1 MKSDKLKSV
10 GKWLL
15 LLVLLTCMITP
26 AFADGG
32 WFTMIKDTDKNKSSM
47 LNIEDTGRNVVLR
60 NDEYNHTFDDYVNIK
75 RNEYQDEGR
84 IDWEVDFM
92 PKGGIW
98 NGKAVAGIK
107 HVILFPHTKYDSEPG
122 RIYIQRVIWDP
133 VKGKGTMNKN
143 QGAPTNNMLN
153 LGSQKAPTTEPF
165 HNEGKSRWVSE
176 DNGYGIGNTNYFD
189 QNYQYFDDLFKA
201 QRNPVKYHELA
212 DTVTLWRKYNVLEGV
227 GDNKHGT
234 FRFCLN
240 SWDSADRAS
249 QTWKFSTFHGKG
261 TDLSKV
267 VLVAGVRNGGG
278 LGRGWWSRHFRV
290 SGLMGAGAM
299 AKLEMNK
306 DVYVDDKAKL
316 TNLEREAIIKQIRE
330 DSKNKTESVYKNLS
344 DVSRSSIEKVTK
356 AINDS
361 PVTIKIEDS
370 FDKDDKPM
378 KKVMAIMNLTYTMKT
393 ADNQDAP
400 FHSEIK
406 LDITDRVKLKRLVI
420 PGSEGAPKEFMGANG
435 EDVKKDYVKVTFDYN
450 AYQGGKLV
458 REDKK
463 PVEGSYYIRKDRNI
477 DKAPKANMNPELGYP
492 NNTYPGVPELAQFDN
507 YTFSHWSWAKDG
519 AESSKDAFASK
530 DSIFYRSTSNAMEFK
545 NLYAIYK
552 PILKIVLHNG
562 KDGRDERIKEI
573 PVTKDMFKE
582 NKAKIKIDQP
592 YYNSSTPGNLGPD
605 FKRENESFVGWTLQ
619 KNLKVLFGDHLVDNA
634 NQISAKPFGKY
645 MVYTLKQLKDGA
657 NKENLDF
664 RKSNGKYI
672 NPPYLPN
679 GFSLVLEGD
688 MSEIA
693 KENKGVIDLYA
704 NYKPYIT
711 VRATKEFKTYD
722 WTSKKYSPY
731 NGDRPKVYMGLLY
744 RTHVTNFNDP
754 TVHVDANYHPL
765 RPRDYGVNGSK
776 WADYKNSVLK
786 EYTGNNVPTWH
797 VRGYDQYGVRI
808 SYSLVE
814 VPDEYMNDYMNF
826 TNDWATLGVQ
836 IFHHPSGAGIN
847 PDAPTDPWSES
858 RQVAKL
864 QTVSIP
870 NGKGVV
876 DAFTAATTRETVQ
889 NANQKDTNDYNGYNI
904 KIVNIPVDVPSP
916 NVETITHGDK
926 EAIISYSENRAPG
939 AINVDKIVVKYT
951 EHGQK
956 THDYSLVR
964 TGETWTVTGDPNTTK
979 FKAEFVERNGDRHG
993 AVRFY
998 FEDPNKFFY
1007 YVESSTG
1014 DKNTDMM
1021 EVENHKGLKK
1031 SKTTPVTFEP
1041 LRDSNKLVN
1050 LRQEK
1055 NEIIGDKEYTV
1066 VAASLPSPTLYE
1078 AKQGTVYALVNK
1090 TEYDKAKAAAGDG
1103 SETFINQILDADAQ
1117 KKAKGIATEVEKQI
1131 KADTNNGYNYTVK
1144 VDGNTY
1150 YTYYLR
1156 EALPSN
1162 NTIRFLI
1169 PKPESESINDN
1180 TFYILSIERKKKSI
1194 YSDESL
1200 KLDTLAKLE
1209 KVEAIPSAG
1218 SLRASIKATIDE
1230 ALTPDHK
1237 IKISYPGKNFE
1248 FPLNSF
1254 VTNKDGKKEFTGT
1267 SIAPLG
1273 QEVSVTYTD
1282 YYGNKTTLQAKAEKA
1297 DFITLSVV
1305 EPKRYARYIYVNRR
1319 DDSQDA
1325 KVTVKVIK
1333 NGQEIT
1339 LQEVGSTNRYR
1350 FTDKDQRLMPGDIV
1364 DVKGTRGDKTTYPYR
1379 VKVR

>member
-10 GKWLL
+10 GKCLL
-15 LLVLLTCMITP
+15 LIALLTCMITP
-26 AFADGG
+26 AFAGGG
-32 WFTMIKDTDKNKSSM
+32 WFTMIRDTDKNKSSM
-47 LNIEDTGRNVVLR
+47 LDIEDTGRNVVLR
-60 NDEYNHTFDDYVNIK
+60 NDEYNYTFDDYVNIT
-75 RNEYQDEGR
+75 RTEHQDEGR

-98 NGKAVAGIK
+98 NGKTVAGIK
-107 HVILFPHTKYDSEPG
+107 HVIFFPHTKLDSEPG

-143 QGAPTNNMLN
+143 QGLATNNMLN
-153 LGSQKAPTTEPF
+153 LGSQKTPTTEPF

-176 DNGYGIGNTNYFD
+176 DNGYGVGNTNYFD

-201 QRNPVKYHELA
+201 QRKPVKYHELA

-249 QTWKFSTFHGKG
+249 QTWKFSTYHGKG

-267 VLVAGVRNGGG
+267 VLVAGVRNAGYYA
-278 LGRGWWSRHFRV
+278 RGWWSRHYRV

-306 DVYVDDKAKL
+306 DVYVDDKTKL

-361 PVTIKIEDS
+361 PVTIKLEDS

-458 REDKK
+458 RNDKK

-477 DKAPKANMNPELGYP
+477 DKAPKANMNSELGYP

-519 AESSKDAFASK
+519 AESNKDAFASK
-530 DSIFYRSTSNAMEFK
+530 DSIFYRSTKNEMEFK

-562 KDGRDERIKEI
+562 KDGREERTKEI
-573 PVTKDMFKE
+573 PVTKDMFKG

-592 YYNSSTPGNLGPD
+592 YYNSSTPGTLGND
-605 FKRENESFVGWTLQ
+605 FKMKDQSFVGWTI
-619 KNLKVLFGDHLVDNA
+619 KKGLKVSFGDHLVDNA
-634 NQISAKPFGKY
+634 NQISAGNDKY
-645 MVYTLKQLKDGA
+645 MVYKLSQLKRGLDLKRVN
-657 NKENLDF
+657 NK
-664 RKSNGKYI
+664 YV

-679 GFSLVLEGD
+679 GFSLVLEGN
-688 MSEIA
+688 MSQIA
-693 KENKGVIDLYA
+693 KENNGVIDLYA

-711 VRATKEFKTYD
+711 VKATKEFKTYD

-765 RPRDYGVNGSK
+765 RPVDYGTNGYSK
-776 WADYKNSVLK
+776 KDYKESVLK
-786 EYTGNNVPTWH
+786 LYDGSNKPTWH
-797 VRGYDQYGVRI
+797 VRGYDEFGVRI

-814 VPDEYMNDYMNF
+814 VPDEYMDDYTSF

-836 IFHHPSGAGIN
+836 IFHHASGAGIN
-847 PDAPTDPWSES
+847 QDAPADPWSDG

-870 NGKGVV
+870 NSKGGV

-889 NANQKDTNDYNGYNI
+889 DASQKGTNDYNGYNI
-904 KIVNIPVDVPSP
+904 KIANIPVDVPKP
-916 NVETITHGDK
+916 NVDTITHGDD
-926 EAIISYSENRAPG
+926 EVIIGYSENTAVG
-939 AINVDKIVVKYT
+939 AKNVDKIHMKFKPFKVDPQFKDITFEYV
-951 EHGQK
+951 
-956 THDYSLVR
+956 LVR
-964 TGETWTVTGDPNTTK
+964 NGNNWTVNSTSNAPK
-979 FKAEFVERNGDRHG
+979 MKAEFISRNGSKHG
-993 AVRFY
+993 AVKVKFDTNPQRTFY
-998 FEDPNKFFY
+998 CEESNKGPVSDSLLVSNMKEAKESKFTVAIFDPK
-1007 YVESSTG
+1007 
-1014 DKNTDMM
+1014 
-1021 EVENHKGLKK
+1021 
-1031 SKTTPVTFEP
+1031 
-1041 LRDSNKLVN
+1041 RDSNKLVN
-1050 LRQEK
+1050 LRQEH
-1055 NEIIGDKEYTV
+1055 NEIKGDKEYTV
-1066 VAASLPSPTLYE
+1066 IAATLPSPTLYE
-1078 AKQGTVYALVNK
+1078 AKQGTIYTLIS
-1090 TEYDKAKAAAGDG
+1090 EEDYEKAKTLLPGMPESQQIAGYANLLANK
-1103 SETFINQILDADAQ
+1103 IRPVI
-1117 KKAKGIATEVEKQI
+1117 EKQI
-1131 KADTNNGYNYTVK
+1131 AGDNTNGHHYK
-1144 VDGNTY
+1144 WEKSGD
-1150 YTYYLR
+1150 TYYLR
-1156 EALPSN
+1156 DALASN
-1162 NTIRFLI
+1162 STIRFKI
-1169 PKPESESINDN
+1169 PIKESESINEK
-1180 TFYILSIERKKKSI
+1180 TFYVLSMEKKKNATFSI
-1194 YSDESL
+1194 Y
-1200 KLDTLAKLE
+1200 KITLDTKAKLE
-1209 KVEAIPSAG
+1209 KVEAIPSPG
-1218 SLRASIKATIDE
+1218 SLRASIKATINED
-1230 ALTPDHK
+1230 LTPDHK
-1237 IKISYPGKNFE
+1237 IKISYPGKDLE

-1282 YYGNKTTLQAKAEKA
+1282 YYGNKTTMKAKANKA
-1297 DFITLSVV
+1297 EFITLSVV

-1319 DDSQDA
+1319 DDSQGA

-1339 LQEVGSTNRYR
+1339 LQEVGANRYR
-1350 FTDKDQRLMPGDIV
+1350 FTDKSERLMPGDIV
-1364 DVKGTRGDKTTYPYR
+1364 DVSGSLNGKTTYPYR

>member
-10 GKWLL
+10 GKCLL
-15 LLVLLTCMITP
+15 LIALLTCMITP
-26 AFADGG
+26 AFAGGG
-32 WFTMIKDTDKNKSSM
+32 WFTMIRDNNKDKSSM
-47 LNIEDTGRNVVLR
+47 LDIEDTGRNVVLR

-75 RNEYQDEGR
+75 RTEHQDEGR

-316 TNLEREAIIKQIRE
+316 TNLERDAIIKQIRE

-344 DVSRSSIEKVTK
+344 DVSRSSIEKVKT

-361 PVTIKIEDS
+361 PVKIKIEDS
-370 FDKDDKPM
+370 YDKNDKPM

-458 REDKK
+458 RKDGK

-477 DKAPKANMNPELGYP
+477 DKATKANMNPELGYP

-519 AESSKDAFASK
+519 AESNKDAF
-530 DSIFYRSTSNAMEFK
+530 DSNNSVFYKNTKNEMEFK

-573 PVTKDMFKE
+573 PVTKDMFKG
-582 NKAKIKIDQP
+582 NKATIKIDQP
-592 YYNSSTPGNLGPD
+592 YYNASTPGTLGED
-605 FKRENESFVGWTLQ
+605 FKMKDQSFVGWTI
-619 KNLKVLFGDHLVDNA
+619 KKGLKVSFGDHLVDNA

-645 MVYTLKQLKDGA
+645 MVYTLKQLKAGVD
-657 NKENLDF
+657 L
-664 RKSNGKYI
+664 RKSNGKYV

-688 MSEIA
+688 MLQIA
-693 KENKGVIDLYA
+693 KENNGVIDLYA

-731 NGDRPKVYMGLLY
+731 TGEKSKVYMGLLY

-765 RPRDYGVNGSK
+765 RPVDYGRNGYSK
-776 WADYKNSVLK
+776 NDYKESVLK
-786 EYTGNNVPTWH
+786 LYDGNNVPTWL

-836 IFHHPSGAGIN
+836 IFHHASGAGIN
-847 PDAPTDPWSES
+847 PDAPADPWSDG

-870 NGKGVV
+870 NGKGGV

-889 NANQKDTNDYNGYNI
+889 NANQKGTNDYNGYNI
-904 KIVNIPVDVPSP
+904 KIANIPVDVPSP

-926 EAIISYSENRAPG
+926 EAIISYSENKAPG

-956 THDYSLVR
+956 THEYHLVR
-964 TGETWTVTGDPNTTK
+964 TGETWTVHGELNTTK

-998 FEDPNKFFY
+998 FEDPSKSFFCI
-1007 YVESSTG
+1007 ESSTG
-1014 DKNTDMM
+1014 KRNTDIM
-1021 EVENHKGLKK
+1021 EVENHKGQKK

-1066 VAASLPSPTLYE
+1066 VAATLPSPTLYE

-1090 TEYDKAKAAAGDG
+1090 TEYDKAKAAAGGG

-1117 KKAKGIATEVEKQI
+1117 KKAKGIATEVDKQI
-1131 KADTNNGYNYTVK
+1131 ATDSKNGHNYKVTVNG
-1144 VDGNTY
+1144 VNY

-1162 NTIRFLI
+1162 STIHFKI
-1169 PKPESESINDN
+1169 PKPDSEALDDN
-1180 TFYILSIERKKKSI
+1180 TFYILSIEKKKKAV
-1194 YSDESL
+1194 YSEETL
-1200 KLDTLAKLE
+1200 KLDTKAKLD
-1209 KVEAIPSAG
+1209 KAEAITSPG
-1218 SLRASIKATIDE
+1218 SLRASIKAIMSEDVKPSHT
-1230 ALTPDHK
+1230 
-1237 IKISYPGKNFE
+1237 IKISYPGKTRE
-1248 FPLNSF
+1248 FQLNS
-1254 VTNKDGKKEFTGT
+1254 VKVNNDGTREFIGT

-1273 QEVSVTYTD
+1273 QDISVTYID
-1282 YYGNKTTLQAKAEKA
+1282 YFGNSKTIKTKINVPE
-1297 DFITLSVV
+1297 FITLGVV
-1305 EPKRYARYIYVNRR
+1305 EPKRYSKYIYVNRK
-1319 DDSQDA
+1319 DDSQGA
-1325 KVTVKVIK
+1325 AVTVKVIR
-1333 NGQEIT
+1333 GGTQFT
-1339 LQEVGSTNRYR
+1339 LSEVGNTGRFR
-1350 FTDKDQRLMPGDIV
+1350 FTGGGKDDRLKPGDII
-1364 DVKGTRGDKTTYPYR
+1364 DVSGSLNDKATYPYR

>member
-10 GKWLL
+10 GKWLVL
-15 LLVLLTCMITP
+15 VVLLACMITP
-26 AFADGG
+26 TFAGG
-32 WFTMIKDTDKNKSSM
+32 WFTMIKDNNRNGSSK
-47 LNIEDTGRNVVLR
+47 LDIEDTGRNVVLR
-60 NDEYNHTFDDYVNIK
+60 NDEYEYNFDDYVNIK
-75 RNEYQDEGR
+75 RTEHQDEGR

-92 PKGGIW
+92 PRGNIWKRKG
-98 NGKAVAGIK
+98 VAGIK
-107 HVILFPHTKYDSEPG
+107 HVILFPHTKLDDEPG

-143 QGAPTNNMLN
+143 QGAATNNMLN
-153 LGSQKAPTTEPF
+153 LGSQKTPTTEPF
-165 HNEGKSRWVSE
+165 HNEGKQRWVSE

-189 QNYQYFDDLFKA
+189 QNYKYFDDMFKI
-201 QRNPVKYHELA
+201 PGGKYHELA
-212 DTVTLWRKYNVLEGV
+212 DSMTLWRRYNVLEGV
-227 GDNKHGT
+227 GDNKYGT
-234 FRFCLN
+234 FRYCLN
-240 SWDSADRAS
+240 SWDSVARAS

-267 VLVAGVRNGGG
+267 VLVAGVRNAGG

-290 SGLMGAGAM
+290 SGLMGIGAM
-299 AKLEMNK
+299 VKLEMNK
-306 DVYVDDKAKL
+306 DVYVDDKTKL
-316 TNLEREAIIKQIRE
+316 TNAEKEAITRQIKE
-330 DSKNKTESVYKNLS
+330 DSKRETETFLKTVGAIPQSTIDKAKAAI
-344 DVSRSSIEKVTK
+344 DTSSIG
-356 AINDS
+356 
-361 PVTIKIEDS
+361 IKIEDS

-378 KKVMAIMNLTYTMKT
+378 KKVMAIMNLSYTMKT

-400 FHSEIK
+400 FNSEIK

-420 PGSEGAPKEFMGANG
+420 PGSEGAPKEFKGVNG

-450 AYQGGKLV
+450 AYQGGKLL
-458 REDKK
+458 RGDGKS
-463 PVEGSYYIRKDRNI
+463 VEGSYYIRKDRKI
-477 DKAPKANMNPELGYP
+477 DKAPKANMNSELGYP

-519 AESSKDAFASK
+519 AESNKDAF
-530 DSIFYRSTSNAMEFK
+530 DSNNSVFYKNTKNEMEFK

-562 KDGRDERIKEI
+562 KDGREERTKEI
-573 PVTKDMFKE
+573 PVTKDMFKG

-592 YYNSSTPGNLGPD
+592 YYNSSTPGTLGED
-605 FKRENESFVGWTLQ
+605 FKMQDQSFVGWTLE
-619 KNLKVLFGDHLVDNA
+619 KGLKVSFGDHLVDNA
-634 NQISAKPFGKY
+634 NQVSAKAAGKY
-645 MVYTLKQLKDGA
+645 MVYTLKQLKAGVD
-657 NKENLDF
+657 L
-664 RKSNGKYI
+664 RKPNGKYV

-679 GFSLVLEGD
+679 GFSLVLEGN
-688 MSEIA
+688 MSQIA

-711 VRATKEFKTYD
+711 VKATKEFKAYD

-776 WADYKNSVLK
+776 WVDYKNSVLK
-786 EYTGNNVPTWH
+786 EYTGNNVPTWR

-814 VPDEYMNDYMNF
+814 VPDEYMNDYINF

-836 IFHHPSGAGIN
+836 IFHHASGAGIN
-847 PDAPTDPWSES
+847 PDAPADPWRDG

-870 NGKGVV
+870 NGKGGV

-889 NANQKDTNDYNGYNI
+889 DASQKGTNDYNGYNI
-904 KIVNIPVDVPSP
+904 KIANIPVDVPSP

-926 EAIISYSENRAPG
+926 EAIISYSENKAPG
-939 AINVDKIVVKYT
+939 AINVDTIAVYYT
-951 EHGQK
+951 EHGGK
-956 THDYSLVR
+956 THPYHLVR
-964 TGETWTVTGDPNTTK
+964 NGETWTVHGELNTTK
-979 FKAEFVERNGDRHG
+979 FKAEFVERNGDKHG

-998 FEDPNKFFY
+998 FEDPNKSFFC
-1007 YVESSTG
+1007 VESSTG
-1014 DKNTDMM
+1014 ERTTDFM
-1021 EVENHKGLKK
+1021 EVENHKGQKTSKK
-1031 SKTTPVTFEP
+1031 TPVTFEP

-1055 NEIIGDKEYTV
+1055 NKIIGDKEYTV
-1066 VAASLPSPTLYE
+1066 VAATLPSPTLYE

-1090 TEYDKAKAAAGDG
+1090 TEYDKVINKVPGAKQNPAFAQG
-1103 SETFINQILDADAQ
+1103 IVDADAQ
-1117 KKAKGIATEVEKQI
+1117 EKAKAISAEVEKQI
-1131 KADTNNGYNYTVK
+1131 KVDSNNGYNYTVK
-1144 VDGNTY
+1144 ANGNTY
-1150 YTYYLR
+1150 HTYYLR

-1162 NTIRFLI
+1162 STIRFLI
-1169 PKPESESINDN
+1169 PKSESESINDN

-1200 KLDTLAKLE
+1200 KLDTKAKLE
-1209 KVEAIPSAG
+1209 KVEAIQSAG

-1230 ALTPDHK
+1230 DLTPDHK

-1248 FPLNSF
+1248 FSLNNF
-1254 VTNKDGKKEFTGT
+1254 VTNSQGKKEFTGT

-1282 YYGNKTTLQAKAEKA
+1282 YYGNKTTMTAKATKA
-1297 DFITLSVV
+1297 EFITLSVV
-1305 EPKRYARYIYVNRR
+1305 EPKRYARYIYVNKR
-1319 DDSQDA
+1319 DDSQGA

-1339 LQEVGSTNRYR
+1339 LQEAGANRYR
-1350 FTDKDQRLMPGDIV
+1350 FTDKNQRLMQGDIV
-1364 DVKGTRGDKTTYPYR
+1364 DVSGSLNGKVTYPYR

>member
-1 MKSDKLKSV
+1 MKKSPKHL
-10 GKWLL
+10 GNLIGIF
-15 LLVLLTCMITP
+15 VLIIAISIVP
-26 AFADGG
+26 NVSFGNG
-32 WFTMIKDTDKNKSSM
+32 WHQGFGQNKKGQNTIDIRDDAMETVTRDDNFQYS
-47 LNIEDTGRNVVLR
+47 
-60 NDEYNHTFDDYVNIK
+60 YDDYVNIK
-75 RNEYQDEGR
+75 RTEHPDTGK

-92 PKGGIW
+92 PRGGIW
-98 NGKAVAGIK
+98 HSALTSGNGGGIK
-107 HVILFPHTKYDSEPG
+107 HVVFLPHMADDSAKDVKINRTKWRYD
-122 RIYIQRVIWDP
+122 Y
-133 VKGKGTMNKN
+133 GKGGDWNVASKDVLNVGIDQEGTNGVQRFNNPDKN
-143 QGAPTNNMLN
+143 
-153 LGSQKAPTTEPF
+153 
-165 HNEGKSRWVSE
+165 RWRSE
-176 DNGYGIGNTNYFD
+176 DDGKYQYRNNTNYFNM
-189 QNYQYFDDLFKA
+189 NYKYLESAFQGTDLF
-201 QRNPVKYHELA
+201 
-212 DTVTLWRKYNVLEGV
+212 DTLNFWRRYNVLEGV
-227 GDNKHGT
+227 GDGKYGT
-234 FRFCLN
+234 FRYCLN
-240 SWDSADRAS
+240 DWAS
-249 QTWKFSTFHGKG
+249 QADASSTWKFTTSHGKG

-267 VLVAGVRNGGG
+267 VLIAGTRDYGNN
-278 LGRGWWSRHFRV
+278 LYSYQRHFRV
-290 SGLMGAGAM
+290 SGSMGVGAIARM
-299 AKLEMNK
+299 DMTK
-306 DVYVDDKAKL
+306 DIYVDNKLQLTDTEKAAIEKL
-316 TNLEREAIIKQIRE
+316 LKE
-330 DSKNKTESVYKNLS
+330 DSKKKTEVAMRSVGTLSKATQDKVLNAIQNSSVSYEIDQKAKKVVAKMNLS
-344 DVSRSSIEKVTK
+344 
-356 AINDS
+356 
-361 PVTIKIEDS
+361 
-370 FDKDDKPM
+370 
-378 KKVMAIMNLTYTMKT
+378 YTMRGASGT
-393 ADNQDAP
+393 DLTFNQP
-400 FHSEIK
+400 VK
-406 LDITDRVKLKRLVI
+406 MDITDHLKLKRDLI
-420 PGSEGAPKEFMGANG
+420 KGSEGEPKEFLAYNG

-450 AYQGGKLV
+450 SFQGGKLV
-458 REDKK
+458 NKAEK
-463 PVEGSYYIRKDRNI
+463 PESFYYIHKNKKI
-477 DKAPKANMNPELGYP
+477 DKAKKTGMDPELGYP
-492 NNTYPGVPELAQFDN
+492 NNVYPGVGETAELEN
-507 YTFSHWSWAKDG
+507 MVFSHWAWSRDG
-519 AESSKDAFASK
+519 EESKKDAFDK
-530 DSIFYRSTSNAMEFK
+530 TNDVFYQSDKKELEAKT
-545 NLYAIYK
+545 LYAVYK

-562 KDGRDERIKEI
+562 KDGKDERIKEI
-573 PVTKDMFKE
+573 PVTKDMFQ
-582 NKAKIKIDQP
+582 NRKASVKIDQP
-592 YYNSSTPGNLGPD
+592 YYNSSTPGNLGDD
-605 FKRENESFVGWTLQ
+605 FKMKDQSFVGWTIQ
-619 KNLKVLFGDHLVDNA
+619 KGLNVSFGDHLVDNA
-634 NQISAKPFGKY
+634 NQISAKASGKY
-645 MVYTLKQLKDGA
+645 MVYTLKQLQDGKSLTKKDG
-657 NKENLDF
+657 
-664 RKSNGKYI
+664 KYV

-679 GFSLVLEGD
+679 GFNLVLEGD
-688 MSEIA
+688 LQQIA
-693 KENKGVIDLYA
+693 KDNQGVIDLYA

-711 VRATKEFKTYD
+711 VTAKKEFKKYD
-722 WTSKKYSPY
+722 WTKKKYEDY
-731 NGDRPKVYMGLLY
+731 NGDKPKVYMGLLY

-765 RPRDYGVNGSK
+765 RPRDYGVDETS
-776 WADYKNSVLK
+776 WDAYKQTVLK
-786 EYTGNNVPTWH
+786 EYKGNNTPTWK
-797 VRGYDQYGVRI
+797 VRGYDEFGVRI

-836 IFHHPSGAGIN
+836 IFHHASGAGIN
-847 PDAPTDPWSES
+847 PDAPADPWSDG

-870 NGKGVV
+870 NEKGGV

-889 NANQKDTNDYNGYNI
+889 NANQKGTNDYNGYNI
-904 KIVNIPVDVPSP
+904 KIANIPVDVPSP

-926 EAIISYSENRAPG
+926 EAIISYSENKAPG

-956 THDYSLVR
+956 THEYHLVR
-964 TGETWTVTGDPNTTK
+964 TGETWTVHGELNTTK
-979 FKAEFVERNGDRHG
+979 FKAEFVERNQDKHG

-998 FEDPNKFFY
+998 FEDPSKSFFCI
-1007 YVESSTG
+1007 ESSTG
-1014 DKNTDMM
+1014 KRNTDIM
-1021 EVENHKGLKK
+1021 EVVNHKGQKK
-1031 SKTTPVTFEP
+1031 SKATPVTFEP

-1066 VAASLPSPTLYE
+1066 VAATLPSPTLYE

-1090 TEYDKAKAAAGDG
+1090 TEYDKAKAAAGGG

-1150 YTYYLR
+1150 HTYYLR

-1282 YYGNKTTLQAKAEKA
+1282 YYGNKTTMKAKAEKA

-1319 DDSQDA
+1319 DDSQGA

-1339 LQEVGSTNRYR
+1339 LQEVGSNRYR

-1364 DVKGTRGDKTTYPYR
+1364 DVKGTLGDKTTYPYR

>member
-1 MKSDKLKSV
+1 MKSEKLKSV
-10 GKWLL
+10 VKWLL
-15 LLVLLTCMITP
+15 LIVLLICMITP
-26 AFADGG
+26 AFAGGG
-32 WFTMIKDTDKNKSSM
+32 WFTMIRDNNKDKSSM
-47 LNIEDTGRNVVLR
+47 LDIEDTGRNVVLR
-60 NDEYNHTFDDYVNIK
+60 NDEYDHTFDDYVNI
-75 RNEYQDEGR
+75 RRVEHQDEGR

-98 NGKAVAGIK
+98 NGKGVPGIK
-107 HVILFPHTKYDSEPG
+107 HVIFFPHTKLDSEPG

-133 VKGKGTMNKN
+133 AKGKGTKNRN
-143 QGAPTNNMLN
+143 QGEPTNNMLN
-153 LGSQKAPTTEPF
+153 LGSQKTPTTEPF

-176 DNGYGIGNTNYFD
+176 DNGYGVGNTNYFD

-249 QTWKFSTFHGKG
+249 QTWTFSTYHGKG

-267 VLVAGVRNGGG
+267 VLVAGVRNAGYYA
-278 LGRGWWSRHFRV
+278 RGWWSRHYRV

-306 DVYVDDKAKL
+306 DVYVDNKEKL
-316 TNLEREAIIKQIRE
+316 TDTERDAIIKQIRE

-361 PVTIKIEDS
+361 PVTIKLEDS

-458 REDKK
+458 RNDKK

-477 DKAPKANMNPELGYP
+477 DKAPKANMNSELGYP
-492 NNTYPGVPELAQFDN
+492 NNTYPGVLELAQFDN

-519 AESSKDAFASK
+519 AESNKDAFASK
-530 DSIFYRSTSNAMEFK
+530 DSIFYRSTKNEMEFK

-562 KDGRDERIKEI
+562 KDGKDERTKEI
-573 PVTKDMFKE
+573 PVTKDMFKG
-582 NKAKIKIDQP
+582 NKAIIKIDQP
-592 YYNSSTPGNLGPD
+592 YYNSSTPGTLGED
-605 FKRENESFVGWTLQ
+605 FKMKDQSFVGWTI
-619 KNLKVLFGDHLVDNA
+619 KKGLKVSFGDHLVDNA
-634 NQISAKPFGKY
+634 NQISAKPSGKY
-645 MVYTLKQLKDGA
+645 MVYTLKQLKNGA
-657 NKENLDF
+657 DLK
-664 RKSNGKYI
+664 KPNGKYV

-688 MSEIA
+688 MLEIA
-693 KENKGVIDLYA
+693 KENKGIIDLYA

-711 VRATKEFKTYD
+711 VKATKEFKTYD

-731 NGDRPKVYMGLLY
+731 NGEKPKVYMGLLY
-744 RTHVTNFNDP
+744 RTYVTNFNDP

-765 RPRDYGVNGSK
+765 RPVDYGKDGYSK
-776 WADYKNSVLK
+776 KDYKESVLK
-786 EYTGNNVPTWH
+786 LYDGNNKPTWH

-836 IFHHPSGAGIN
+836 IFHHASGAGIN
-847 PDAPTDPWSES
+847 PNAPADPWSDG

-870 NGKGVV
+870 NDKGGV

-889 NANQKDTNDYNGYNI
+889 DASQKGTNDYNGYNI
-904 KIVNIPVDVPSP
+904 KIANIPVDVPSP

-926 EAIISYSENRAPG
+926 EAIISYSENKAPG
-939 AINVDKIVVKYT
+939 AINVDKIVVNYT

-956 THDYSLVR
+956 THPYHLVR
-964 TGETWTVTGDPNTTK
+964 NGEKWDVHGELNTTR

-998 FEDPNKFFY
+998 FEDSNKSFY
-1007 YVESSTG
+1007 CIESSTG
-1014 DKNTDMM
+1014 KRTTDIM
-1021 EVENHKGLKK
+1021 EVENHKGQKK
-1031 SKTTPVTFEP
+1031 SKATPVTFEP

-1055 NEIIGDKEYTV
+1055 NKIIGDKEYTV

-1090 TEYDKAKAAAGDG
+1090 TEYDRAIAAAGGG

-1117 KKAKGIATEVEKQI
+1117 KKAKGIVTEVEKQI
-1131 KADTNNGYNYTVK
+1131 KADSKNGYNYTVK
-1144 VDGNTY
+1144 ADGNTY
-1150 YTYYLR
+1150 HTYYLR

-1162 NTIRFLI
+1162 STIRFLI
-1169 PKPESESINDN
+1169 PKSESESINDN

-1209 KVEAIPSAG
+1209 KVEAIPSPG

-1282 YYGNKTTLQAKAEKA
+1282 YYGNKTTMKAKAEKA
-1297 DFITLSVV
+1297 EFITLSVV

-1319 DDSQDA
+1319 DDSQGA

-1339 LQEVGSTNRYR
+1339 LQEVGSNRYR

-1364 DVKGTRGDKTTYPYR
+1364 DVKGTLGDKTTYPYR